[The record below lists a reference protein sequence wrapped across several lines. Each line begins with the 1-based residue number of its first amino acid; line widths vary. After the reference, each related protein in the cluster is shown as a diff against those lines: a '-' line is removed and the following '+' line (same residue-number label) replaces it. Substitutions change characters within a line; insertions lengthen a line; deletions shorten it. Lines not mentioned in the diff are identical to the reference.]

1 HAGAMADRH
10 QPDGLEALEG
20 FTHGRMPDAEA
31 ACHLHDGRQLVALA
45 VLPLLDQHPDLA
57 RQAIGQALLRYRL
70 QCVAQSSLPS
80 SLLSWAGAVRTTARS
95 EERRVGEACRAR
107 GCMELGET

>member
-1 HAGAMADRH
+1 

-45 VLPLLDQHPDLA
+45 VLPLLDQHPDLP
-57 RQAIGQALLRYRL
+57 RQAIGQALLRYRF
-70 QCVAQSSLPS
+70 QCVAQSPLPS
-80 SLLSWAGAVRTTARS
+80 SLLASAGAVRTPSAANASIVESSCAGDGQSRRS
-95 EERRVGEACRAR
+95 
-107 GCMELGET
+107 